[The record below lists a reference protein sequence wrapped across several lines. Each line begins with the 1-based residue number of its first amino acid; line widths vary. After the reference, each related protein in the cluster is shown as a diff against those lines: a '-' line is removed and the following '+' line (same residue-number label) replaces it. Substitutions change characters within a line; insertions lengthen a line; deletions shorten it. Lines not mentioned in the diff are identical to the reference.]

1 MVKTSSQ
8 VYWHFV
14 NNDDMIGGQTG
25 QHLLYIWSIGG
36 DVPAGYVTREIGRNG
51 GGGGGGGCR

>member
-36 DVPAGYVTREIGRNG
+36 DVPAGYVIREIGRNG
-51 GGGGGGGCR
+51 GGGGCQ